1 MLMDANVNGAS
12 GGDRTVEV
20 VGAGENG
27 RTGRKVGGSRSGGV
41 VSALVLGWGGRA
53 ASFVDET
60 GYTPVPAG
68 GEATALVSA
77 GLGVDAYERFK
88 ELLGRDVVRCVS
100 AEAFSTESMNGAALC
115 AYALSVA
122 DSHATGGTGWGALV
136 VPVTGAGS
144 AEMVARLLDFDETIG
159 EGLVVLVPDVSP
171 GGIVQ
176 EGARAGEV
184 WARRVSALC
193 GRVVA
198 AGGVVVSMPA
208 GWQEWRIHLAGYVA
222 AGQGVVGYHG
232 GRSGVYEAL
241 RYATCGLGVPV
252 FAVKSYADRGRAGVD
267 VLCRWYEG
275 ANVRSFTQSVCVSRA
290 GVDDVVEGLRCEDD
304 GALYHEAIVFR
315 LRRSECKRAAKKY
328 KGLPVEERASAGFG
342 VPRPGEE
349 EAWGLSGEFHA
360 MK

>member
-1 MLMDANVNGAS
+1 MTNDNKTN
-12 GGDRTVEV
+12 D
-20 VGAGENG
+20 
-27 RTGRKVGGSRSGGV
+27 VGGQAARKPTTTGGGGV
-41 VSALVLGWGGRA
+41 ASAPVLGWGERA
-53 ASFVDET
+53 SGFVDET
-60 GYTPVPAG
+60 GYTPVPEG

-100 AEAFSTESMNGAALC
+100 AEAFSTKSMNGAALC

-122 DSHATGGTGWGALV
+122 GSHATGGTGWGTLV

-208 GWQEWRIHLAGYVA
+208 GWQEWRIHLASYVA

-232 GRSGVYEAL
+232 ERSGVYEAL
-241 RYATCGLGVPV
+241 KYATRGLGVPV

-275 ANVRSFTQSVCVSRA
+275 AVVRSFTQSVCVSRA
-290 GVDDVVEGLRCEDD
+290 GVDDVVEKTYSDAD
-304 GALYHEAIVFR
+304 PLYHEAIVFR
-315 LRRSECKRAAKKY
+315 LRRNECRRAAKKY
-328 KGLPVEERASAGFG
+328 KGLSVEERASAGFG

-349 EAWGLSGEFHA
+349 REWRLSSEFSSA
-360 MK
+360 K

>member
-1 MLMDANVNGAS
+1 MTNDNKTN
-12 GGDRTVEV
+12 D
-20 VGAGENG
+20 
-27 RTGRKVGGSRSGGV
+27 VGGQAARKPTTTGGGGV
-41 VSALVLGWGGRA
+41 ASAPVLGWGERA
-53 ASFVDET
+53 SGFVDET

-100 AEAFSTESMNGAALC
+100 VESLSTESMNGAALC
-115 AYALSVA
+115 SYALSVA
-122 DSHATGGTGWGALV
+122 GEYATGGTGWGALV
-136 VPVTGAGS
+136 VPITGAGS
-144 AEMVARLLDFDETIG
+144 AEMVARLLDFDETVG
-159 EGLVVLVPDVSP
+159 EGLVVLAPDLSP
-171 GGIVQ
+171 GGAIQ
-176 EGARAGEV
+176 GAARAGEV
-184 WARRVSALC
+184 WARRVVALC
-193 GRVVA
+193 GRVVT

-208 GWQEWRIHLAGYVA
+208 GWQDWRIHLAGYVA
-222 AGQGVVGYHG
+222 AGQGVVGYHVDG
-232 GRSGVYEAL
+232 GGVYDAL
-241 RYATCGLGVPV
+241 RYAARGLGVPV

-315 LRRSECKRAAKKY
+315 LRRNECRRAAKKY
-328 KGLPVEERASAGFG
+328 KGLPVEERVSAGFG

-349 EAWGLSGEFHA
+349 REWRLSGEFSSV
-360 MK
+360 K

>member
-1 MLMDANVNGAS
+1 MANDNKTNDD
-12 GGDRTVEV
+12 GGQ
-20 VGAGENG
+20 
-27 RTGRKVGGSRSGGV
+27 TGRKATGGGV
-41 VSALVLGWGGRA
+41 VSAPVLGWGERA
-53 ASFVDET
+53 SMFVDET
-60 GYTPVPAG
+60 GYTPVPEG

-100 AEAFSTESMNGAALC
+100 TESFSTESMNGAALC

-122 DSHATGGTGWGALV
+122 GSHATGGTGWGALV
-136 VPVTGAGS
+136 VPVTGAGGD
-144 AEMVARLLDFDETIG
+144 EMVARLLGFDETIG

-171 GGIVQ
+171 GGIAQ

-184 WARRVSALC
+184 WARRVIALC

-232 GRSGVYEAL
+232 ERSGVYEAL
-241 RYATCGLGVPV
+241 QYATRGLGVPV

-304 GALYHEAIVFR
+304 GALYHESILLR
-315 LRRSECKRAAKKY
+315 LRRNECRRAAKKY

-349 EAWGLSGEFHA
+349 REWRLSGEFFSV
-360 MK
+360 K